1 MDNINTTF
9 FLDFSKSINF
19 LKNLKKKYDD
29 DKYWDKD
36 LYQISNYKEFVG
48 IMPYFFINKDID
60 LIDYEKYNY
69 TDLEKIPWH
78 YDFNIYEKILEKNKN
93 INENELWNNYNY
105 TKKYINLNN
114 EENKYYKPNIELLKK
129 FIPIGYLIPPMD
141 SENISVIKNI
151 KKEKNHTHNPVVE
164 TFVNKIEGFA
174 NYDVDID
181 NNENIIIN
189 SIDNNGLYKK
199 ISTIGILLLL
209 FFIIVILIIISINSF
224 L

>member
-29 DKYWDKD
+29 DKYWNND
-36 LYQISNYKEFVG
+36 LYQISNYKELIG
-48 IMPYFFINKDID
+48 IMPYFFIDKDID

-69 TDLEKIPWH
+69 SDLEKIPWH
-78 YDFNIYEKILEKNKN
+78 YDFNIYEKILNK
-93 INENELWNNYNY
+93 
-105 TKKYINLNN
+105 
-114 EENKYYKPNIELLKK
+114 NKYYKPNIELLKK

-141 SENISVIKNI
+141 NENISVIKKN
-151 KKEKNHTHNPVVE
+151 KKNSNTTYEPVTE

-174 NYDVDID
+174 NYDIDID
-181 NNENIIIN
+181 NNENIIVN

-199 ISTIGILLLL
+199 ITTISILLLL

>member
-29 DKYWDKD
+29 DKYWNND
-36 LYQISNYKEFVG
+36 LYQISNYKELIG
-48 IMPYFFINKDID
+48 IMPYFFIDKDID

-69 TDLEKIPWH
+69 SDLEKIPWH
-78 YDFNIYEKILEKNKN
+78 YDFNIYEKILNKNKY
-93 INENELWNNYNY
+93 INENDLWNNYNY
-105 TKKYINLNN
+105 TKKYINSNN

-141 SENISVIKNI
+141 NENISVIKKN
-151 KKEKNHTHNPVVE
+151 KKNNNTTYEPVTE

-174 NYDVDID
+174 NYDIDID
-181 NNENIIIN
+181 NNENIIVN

-199 ISTIGILLLL
+199 ITTIGILLLL